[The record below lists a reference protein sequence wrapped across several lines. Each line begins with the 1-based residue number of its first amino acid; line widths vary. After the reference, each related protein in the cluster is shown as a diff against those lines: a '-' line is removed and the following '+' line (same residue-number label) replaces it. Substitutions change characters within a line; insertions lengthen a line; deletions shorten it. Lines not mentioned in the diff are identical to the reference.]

1 MGKFKNI
8 NVENISLQKIK
19 AIKRLHSK
27 KFRTEE
33 QLFIAE
39 GAKIVEEILDRIPEL
54 VVWVVVT
61 EKAPPSL
68 HSKMDASKFLF
79 AKTDEMERI
88 SCLTTPSVTL
98 AVVKIPS
105 VKKIVNKEKTLI
117 LDGIQDP
124 GNLGTIIR
132 TADWFGIKQ
141 IVCSENCAELWN
153 PKTIQASMGSF
164 LRVNVQYTQLVNYLS
179 EIKTPI
185 FGTLLNGS
193 SSYETEWQK
202 AQHIIMGSEGKGIS
216 EEVKPFI
223 TQAVTI
229 PGFGEAESLNV
240 GIATGIMLYEWIK
253 VS

>member
-1 MGKFKNI
+1 
-8 NVENISLQKIK
+8 
-19 AIKRLHSK
+19 
-27 KFRTEE
+27 
-33 QLFIAE
+33 
-39 GAKIVEEILDRIPEL
+39 
-54 VVWVVVT
+54 
-61 EKAPPSL
+61 
-68 HSKMDASKFLF
+68 
-79 AKTDEMERI
+79 
-88 SCLTTPSVTL
+88 
-98 AVVKIPS
+98 
-105 VKKIVNKEKTLI
+105 
-117 LDGIQDP
+117 
-124 GNLGTIIR
+124 
-132 TADWFGIKQ
+132 
-141 IVCSENCAELWN
+141 
-153 PKTIQASMGSF
+153 MGSF

-240 GIATGIMLYEWIK
+240 GIATGIMLYEWTK